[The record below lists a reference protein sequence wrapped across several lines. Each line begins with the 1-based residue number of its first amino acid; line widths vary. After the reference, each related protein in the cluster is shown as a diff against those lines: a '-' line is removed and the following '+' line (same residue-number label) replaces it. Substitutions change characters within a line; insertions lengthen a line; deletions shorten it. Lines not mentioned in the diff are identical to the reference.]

1 MAPHDQHISLR
12 LSADLLERVETYR
25 LELEKMTRQ
34 TVSQAAALRALIDAG
49 LELVEKGRK

>member
-25 LELEKMTRQ
+25 LELEKVTRQ
-34 TVSQAAALRALIDAG
+34 PVSQAAALRALIDAG
-49 LELVEKGRK
+49 LEFIEKGKQ